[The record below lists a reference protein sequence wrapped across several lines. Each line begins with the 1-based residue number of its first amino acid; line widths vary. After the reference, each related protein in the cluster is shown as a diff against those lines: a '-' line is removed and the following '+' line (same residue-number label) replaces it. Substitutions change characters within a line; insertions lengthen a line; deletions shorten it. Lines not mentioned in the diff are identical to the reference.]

1 MMLIWG
7 DGENTKDYL
16 FLGDFLDAVQAVVT
30 CGLTG
35 TFNVASGQ
43 SISVNRIISIVE
55 TLTAKKLQLA
65 RRPAFPWDVSM
76 SHISARKLREATGWH
91 ARHDLAEAIREVAEA
106 ELRCV

>member
-16 FLGDFLDAVQAVVT
+16 FLADFLDAVQAVVT
-30 CGLTG
+30 RGLTG

-55 TLTAKKLQLA
+55 TLTAQEAPGSRAARFSLGCFDESHLRSEAPRIDWLA
-65 RRPAFPWDVSM
+65 R
-76 SHISARKLREATGWH
+76 AT
-91 ARHDLAEAIREVAEA
+91 
-106 ELRCV
+106 